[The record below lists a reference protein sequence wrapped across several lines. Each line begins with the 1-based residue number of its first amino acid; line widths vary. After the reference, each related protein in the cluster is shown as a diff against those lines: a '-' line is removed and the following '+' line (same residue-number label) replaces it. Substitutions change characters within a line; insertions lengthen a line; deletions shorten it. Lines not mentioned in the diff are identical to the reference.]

1 MKKILF
7 ASLLFLT
14 TYASAQ
20 AVWTPDLGNGKYKNP
35 IVFADYSDP
44 DVIRTGDD
52 YWMTA
57 SSFNCVPGL
66 PVLHSTDL
74 VNWELVNYALPRM
87 YDTDFDAASHGNG
100 VWAPAIRFHDGWY
113 YIYWGDPDRGIYMVR
128 TQDPRGAWSKPV
140 LVKAA
145 KGIIDTCPLW
155 DEDGRAYLVHGWAG
169 SRAGFK
175 SVLSV
180 SEMTPDG
187 TELIGEDVLIF
198 DGHDAHPTVE
208 GPKFYKR
215 NGYYYVF
222 AP

>member
-1 MKKILF
+1 
-7 ASLLFLT
+7 
-14 TYASAQ
+14 
-20 AVWTPDLGNGKYKNP
+20 
-35 IVFADYSDP
+35 
-44 DVIRTGDD
+44 
-52 YWMTA
+52 MTA

-113 YIYWGDPDRGIYMVR
+113 YIYWGDR
-128 TQDPRGAWSKPV
+128 PRHLHGAYARSARR
-140 LVKAA
+140 LVETRIGQGCQRHHRHLPAV
-145 KGIIDTCPLW
+145 

-222 AP
+222 ARRAV